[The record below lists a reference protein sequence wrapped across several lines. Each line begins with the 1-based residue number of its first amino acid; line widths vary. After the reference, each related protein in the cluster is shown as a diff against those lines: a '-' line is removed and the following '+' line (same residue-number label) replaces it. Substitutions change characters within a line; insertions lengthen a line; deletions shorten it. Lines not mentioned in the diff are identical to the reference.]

1 MQRTKILLFFYNL
14 TNVLK
19 CEGNNKEDKEE
30 HEAKNSI
37 VVQINFDEKL
47 KFLEEWLEKPKY
59 DTLTAQKIM

>member
-1 MQRTKILLFFYNL
+1 M
-14 TNVLK
+14 K